1 MWVNS
6 VLLRTLSRYGS
17 GMVHRVLLVGFGL
30 GGRIFHAPFVSAEP
44 GLELAGIV
52 TNNAERREQAK
63 LDFPDVA
70 LFADLSEGLLAA
82 PGLGIDTCVISTAV
96 HVHVEQVL
104 AALAAGM
111 HVVIDKPV
119 AASASEVRKLEAAA
133 AVAGRLVVPYQ
144 NRRFDGD
151 FRTLQMLVA
160 EGPEGPLGNVARFE
174 SRFEKWRPEVVKDSW
189 KESGEPG
196 TSLLHDLGSHLVD
209 QALVLFGAVASVYSV
224 GQRVRPDSTNHDSLA
239 LTLTHHSG
247 VVSQLWMSMMAA
259 DFGPRFRVLGS
270 KGGYVSYGLDVQEDQ
285 LRFAALRPTTEGPWG
300 VYPEAAWGT
309 VGTTDDHQ
317 VAPTLN
323 GDMRL
328 FWSEFV
334 DALDNGTPPPVLLSD
349 AISTHMVLDAA
360 IVSAQTNS
368 VVLL

>member
-1 MWVNS
+1 VSRIGSW
-6 VLLRTLSRYGS
+6 RYGS

-44 GLELAGIV
+44 GLELVGIV
-52 TNNAERREQAK
+52 TNNSERRAQAAQEYPK
-63 LDFPDVA
+63 AA
-70 LFADLSEGLLAA
+70 LFADLAEGLAAA
-82 PGLGIDTCVISTAV
+82 PGLGVDVCVISTAV

-104 AALAAGM
+104 AALAAGL

-119 AASASEVRKLEAAA
+119 APSADEIREIEAAA
-133 AVAGRLVVPYQ
+133 KRAQRLVVPYQ

-151 FRTLQMLVA
+151 FRTLQALVA
-160 EGPEGPLGNVARFE
+160 EGAKGPLGQIARFE

-209 QALVLFGAVASVYSV
+209 QALLLFGAVDTVYSI
-224 GQRVRPDSTNHDSLA
+224 GQRVRPDSRNHDSLA
-239 LTLTHHSG
+239 LTLTHQSG
-247 VVSQLWMSMMAA
+247 VVSQVWMSMIAA

-270 KGGYVSYGLDVQEDQ
+270 KGAYVSYGLDVQEDQ
-285 LRFAALRPTTEGPWG
+285 LRFEERRPAPQVEWG
-300 VYPEAAWGT
+300 VYPTEMWGS
-309 VGTTDDHQ
+309 VGTTEDHKF
-317 VAPTLN
+317 VPTLN

-334 DALDNGTPPPVLLSD
+334 GALNNGTPPPVLLSD
-349 AISTHMVLDAA
+349 ALRTHTVIDAA
-360 IVSAQTNS
+360 ILSAETNTL
-368 VVLL
+368 VRL